1 MNPDLINRRQL
12 LVMAVLTE
20 GGLAVLAVALGWWL
34 GLNPWER
41 LQVDMPAVLW
51 GVLITLPML
60 AVFFVCARLP
70 VGPFMDYGFEGK
82 VWLLTDVTVCSAS
95 VPFFQITRVPT
106 FTLTVPPTNVY
117 WLLTSLM
124 FSVLV
129 SAGLEPAWP
138 FARLPACATAVPIAV
153 RRMTLP
159 SSEA

>member
-70 VGPFMDYGFEGK
+70 VGPLGPIKQFVDQVVKPLFRQ
-82 VWLLTDVTVCSAS
+82 C
-95 VPFFQITRVPT
+95 
-106 FTLTVPPTNVY
+106 TLFDLAVIAA
-117 WLLTSLM
+117 L
-124 FSVLV
+124 
-129 SAGLEPAWP
+129 AGLGEELL
-138 FARLPACATAVPIAV
+138 FRGV
-153 RRMTLP
+153 
-159 SSEA
+159 